1 MPEKQMWIYVL
12 ACAHGKYYVGRTTT
26 KQRIQMHFDGNGSA
40 WTKIHK
46 PYKKLLMVKGDKFD
60 EDKYVFMYMEK
71 YGIQNVRGGCF
82 SQVVLPEEKIRI
94 AETILTGVGDRC
106 FNCGES
112 GHFINDC
119 PLNVHEN
126 EDTDSGEWIWSLLRS
141 LIDVFKR
148 ECLFKKTN
156 PRSSPEP
163 IEMEQRLL

>member
-1 MPEKQMWIYVL
+1 MWIYIL

-26 KQRIQMHFDGNGSA
+26 KDRIQAHFDGNGSV

-46 PYKKLLMVKGDKFD
+46 PYKKLLVVNGDKFD
-60 EDKYVFMYMEK
+60 EDKYVFKYMEQ

-82 SQVVLPEEKIRI
+82 SQVILPDDKIRMI
-94 AETILTGVGDRC
+94 ETILTGVDDRC

-119 PLNVHEN
+119 PERTVESHEWVW
-126 EDTDSGEWIWSLLRS
+126 GILKC
-141 LIDVFKR
+141 LIDKCFT
-148 ECLFKKTN
+148 KKN
-156 PRSSPEP
+156 PPQEP